1 MTILTTQDDSV
12 YLTSL
17 KTTKIILNQPN
28 IKG

>member
-17 KTTKIILNQPN
+17 KTTQIILNQPN